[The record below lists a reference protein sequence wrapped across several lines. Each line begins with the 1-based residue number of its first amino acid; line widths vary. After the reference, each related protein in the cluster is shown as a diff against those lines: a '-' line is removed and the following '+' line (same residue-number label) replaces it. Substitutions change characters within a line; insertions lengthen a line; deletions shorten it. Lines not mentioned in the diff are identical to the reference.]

1 MFGKINKKTVG
12 NALLSAKSFL
22 TNAYSQG
29 KRFAG
34 DMDLGIKTAKTLYSV
49 FTPMLESA
57 LGPNFPKLNKN
68 IMKGIDNYEQVRH
81 KVMTTDEGIKD
92 NINNIRG
99 KLKQGNIDIGL

>member
-22 TNAYSQG
+22 TNAYNEG

-34 DMDLGIKTAKTLYSV
+34 DINLGIKTAKHIYSV

-57 LGPNFPKLNKN
+57 LGPNFSSLNKN
-68 IMKGIDNYEQVRH
+68 IMKGIESYDQVRH